1 MPPQRRGRG
10 QGRDEPGFMTLRGQS
25 GALTAMSASA
35 IALVGTMGIVYI
47 VSQFLRSSVGVIAP
61 DLAAELGLT
70 AGEIGL
76 LSSAFFLVFA
86 AVQLPLGVAL
96 DRFGPRACLLVG
108 AAITVVGVVLFAVA
122 TSPGGLIAARGL
134 MGLGCSASF
143 MAPLALYARK
153 FPPDRFATLTGLQLG
168 LGSIGVLLATAPLAF
183 AAAAIGWRGSFLF
196 TAAVTLLVG
205 VLIALVVRDDRDR
218 ATRRHETLAQAI
230 AGIRDVLRT
239 RSVAHLFL
247 MQFAGYPSFLLV
259 VGLWGGPYL
268 THVYGYGLAERG
280 NFLLIAAVTQV
291 FGSILWGPT
300 DRLMRSYKIP
310 ALIGTALMVAAYAVL
325 AFAGPLSEP
334 MLAAWFALFGLVCA
348 STPVAIAHGKSLF
361 PPHLVG
367 RGLTLLN
374 MGTMVG
380 VFVSQSVSGLLINLF
395 PQAADGSY
403 PLAAYRLVFALQ
415 GGFILLTCLIYL
427 WARDPRREGGDWF
440 PHNK

>member
-1 MPPQRRGRG
+1 MTIRGK
-10 QGRDEPGFMTLRGQS
+10 S

-35 IALVGTMGIVYI
+35 IVLVGTLIAVYI

-61 DLAAELGLT
+61 NLAAEIGLT

-76 LSSAFFLVFA
+76 LSSAFFLIFA

-96 DRFGPRACLLVG
+96 DRFGPRICLLVG
-108 AAITVVGVVLFAVA
+108 AAITVAGVLLFALA
-122 TSPGGLIAARGL
+122 TSPGGLTAARVL

-168 LGSIGVLLATAPLAF
+168 LGSIGTLLATAPLAF
-183 AAAAIGWRGSFLF
+183 AAAAIGWRESFL
-196 TAAVTLLVG
+196 AAAALTLLIG
-205 VLIALVVRDDRDR
+205 VLIALVIRDEGEA
-218 ATRRHETLAQAI
+218 ATRRHETLGEAI
-230 AGIRDVLRT
+230 AGLRDVLRT
-239 RSVAHLFL
+239 PSLIHLFL
-247 MQFAGYPSFLLV
+247 MQCAGYPSFLLV

-268 THVYGYGLAERG
+268 THVYGYGLEERG
-280 NFLLIAAVTQV
+280 NFLLVAAVTQI
-291 FGSILWGPT
+291 FGSMLWGPT
-300 DRLMRSYKIP
+300 DRLLRSYKIP
-310 ALIGTALMVAAYAVL
+310 ALIGTALMVVAYAVL

-334 MLAAWFALFGLVCA
+334 VLIAWFALFGLVCA

-374 MGTMVG
+374 MGSMAG
-380 VFVSQSVSGLLINLF
+380 VFVSQSISGLLINIF

-415 GGFILLTCLIYL
+415 GAFILLTCFIYFG
-427 WARDPRREGGDWF
+427 ARDPRRDPGNWSA
-440 PHNK
+440 PVK